1 MKKSLLFL
9 GAMLLASASTFAQK
23 PTSSVKA
30 AMKRAATT
38 EFVKAQVAPEAMA
51 PVRDVKATN
60 SVWKA
65 PRRSVGNGFWYQR
78 PEGSLY
84 VSGSNS
90 SSGAYWS
97 YLYMPTF
104 TEVLYKNMA
113 EDKDGTTWK
122 FITNTGNSYTPEQ
135 LGATVTE
142 ENDLKVVM
150 PKIPENYISSLYI
163 PQLSMGRRTYI
174 FGDGMND
181 GENTIASTVALI
193 NGDSITAATNV
204 NLAVGYYYGFSNG
217 SSFGNTVRQMT
228 MDDGSVVEVKTNALY
243 EFYKKPITPL
253 CISELFFRVVNYEGT
268 PLMNDDTQM
277 KVTVRKVN
285 DDGSIGDVIA
295 DMPFSMADATYVE
308 NEDGKTFGAFLVSQK
323 EQDAFGTEYAVPF
336 IVKDEFVIIISG
348 FEQPDVNFG
357 LYMSGD
363 LKGTDTDCFLND
375 GLVTPTCRSYV
386 RVDNG
391 EPLDGLY
398 YCQAITKEQSDYYN
412 EQDGDTYDWTRHY
425 NAVIHLYCM
434 NDVVKIADGFENM
447 IADPEGGI
455 VYASITETNP
465 DTGQEETNL
474 YGNIQYQSTLPRLST
489 WEGYEGEEN
498 YQFEGMPDWLK
509 IVAHEDKYYDPDVD
523 EQNDYYT
530 LTQFEAEPLPAGLSG
545 RKAEIHIVSER
556 GADAVF
562 TVTQGEPGDDPQPQD
577 PVVFDFVAAGAAGEA
592 VTKANLNFQVNM
604 GEGKEDRTNR
614 DFRGYKDY
622 TGTVLPAECQVALG
636 EEMKFDAEGL
646 IVNQNRYLAIYG
658 LKTGQVVKVW
668 YEGAGDKVVTFC
680 PGTSVDTKASIN
692 GTELVTGVSPI
703 ASGDAIKIDAAGE
716 KNYIVMS
723 VFSGMHIRQ
732 VIIAE
737 DEATGIKNVNNEVKK
752 NNAIFTL
759 SGQRVAVPVRGQI
772 YIQNG
777 KKFMVK

>member
-78 PEGSLY
+78 PVGSLY
-84 VSGSNS
+84 VSGSDNS
-90 SSGAYWS
+90 SGDYWS

-104 TEVLYKNMA
+104 TEVTYKNMA

-122 FITNTGNSYTPEQ
+122 FITNTGDSYTPEQ
-135 LGATVTE
+135 LDATVTE
-142 ENDLKVVM
+142 ENDLKIVS
-150 PKIPENYISSLYI
+150 PKIAKGYISRNLI
-163 PQLSMGRRTYI
+163 PTLSMGRRTYR

-181 GENTIASTVALI
+181 GENPIPADVALI
-193 NGDSITAATNV
+193 NGDSISVVTDV

-217 SSFGNTVRQMT
+217 SSFGSGERNMT
-228 MDDGSVVEVKTNALY
+228 MEDGSVVPVKTNALY

-268 PLMNDDTQM
+268 PLMNDDTEM

-285 DDGSIGDVIA
+285 EDGTIGDVIA
-295 DMPFSMADATYVE
+295 DMPFTMADATYVE
-308 NEDGKTFGAFLVSQK
+308 TEDGKTFGAFLVSQK

-348 FEQPDVNFG
+348 LEQDGVNMS
-357 LYMSGD
+357 LYMTGD
-363 LKGTDTDCFLND
+363 LKGVDTDCFLNE
-375 GLVTPTCRSYV
+375 GMVTPTCRSYV
-386 RVDNG
+386 RADTG
-391 EPLDGLY
+391 EQLDGLY
-398 YCQAITKEQSDYYN
+398 YCQAITKEQSDRYN
-412 EQDGDTYDWTRHY
+412 EEDGDNTDWTRHY
-425 NAVIHLYCM
+425 NAVIHIYGM
-434 NDVVKIADGFENM
+434 QDVVKIADGFENM

-523 EQNDYYT
+523 EKNDYNT

-562 TVTQGEPGDDPQPQD
+562 TVTQGEPGDDPQPQG

-636 EEMKFDAEGL
+636 EEMKFDAQGL
-646 IVNQNRYLAIYG
+646 IVNQNRYLAVYG

>member
-9 GAMLLASASTFAQK
+9 SAMLLASASTFAQK
-23 PTSSVKA
+23 PTSVKA
-30 AMKRAATT
+30 DMQRAATK
-38 EFVKAQVAPEAMA
+38 EFVKAQAAPEAMA

-60 SVWKA
+60 SVWQA

-78 PEGSLY
+78 PEGSFY

-90 SSGAYWS
+90 SSQDYWS
-97 YLYMPTF
+97 YLYMPAF
-104 TEVLYKNMA
+104 TEVTYKNMA
-113 EDKDGTTWK
+113 ENKASASWQFVNDGS
-122 FITNTGNSYTPEQ
+122 SYTPEQ
-135 LGATVTE
+135 IGATVTE
-142 ENDLKVVM
+142 ENDLKVVS
-150 PKIPENYISSLYI
+150 PKIAEGYISRLLI
-163 PQLSMGRRTYI
+163 PTLSMGRRTYR

-181 GENTIASTVALI
+181 GENPIPADVALI
-193 NGDSITAATNV
+193 NGDSISVVTDV

-217 SSFGNTVRQMT
+217 SSFGSGERNMT
-228 MDDGSVVEVKTNALY
+228 MEDGSVVPVKTNALY

-253 CISELFFRVVNYEGT
+253 CISELFFHVVNYEGT
-268 PLMNDDTQM
+268 PLMNDDTEM

-285 DDGSIGDVIA
+285 EDGTIGDVIA
-295 DMPFSMADATYVE
+295 DIPFTMADATYVE
-308 NEDGKTFGAFLVSQK
+308 TEDGKTFGAFLVSQK

-348 FEQPDVNFG
+348 LEQDGVNMS
-357 LYMSGD
+357 LYMTGD
-363 LKGTDTDCFLND
+363 LKGVDTDCFLNE
-375 GLVTPTCRSYV
+375 GMVTPTCRSYV
-386 RVDNG
+386 RADTG
-391 EPLDGLY
+391 EQLDGLY
-398 YCQAITKEQSDYYN
+398 YCQAITKEQSDRYN
-412 EQDGDTYDWTRHY
+412 EEDGDNTDWTRHY
-425 NAVIHLYCM
+425 NAVIHIYGM
-434 NDVVKIADGFENM
+434 QDVVSIIDGFENM
-447 IADPEGGI
+447 IADPEGGV
-455 VYASITETNP
+455 VYANIVETNP
-465 DTGQEETNL
+465 ETGAEETNQ
-474 YGNIQYQSTLPRLST
+474 YGTIQYQSTMPRLST

-509 IVAHEDKYYDPDVD
+509 IVAHEDKYYESDDV
-523 EQNDYYT
+523 T
-530 LTQFEAEPLPAGLSG
+530 LTQLEAEPLPAGLSG

-562 TVTQGEPGDDPQPQD
+562 TVTQGEPGDDPQVQE
-577 PVVFDFVAAGAAGEA
+577 PVVFDFVAAGAAGET

-658 LKTGQVVKVW
+658 LKTGQTVKVW

-692 GTELVTGVSPI
+692 GTELVTAVSPI
-703 ASGDAIKIDAAGE
+703 ASGDAIKIDQAGE
-716 KNYIVMS
+716 LNYIIMS

-737 DEATGIKNVNNEVKK
+737 DEATGIKNVNNEVKT
-752 NNAIFTL
+752 NNSIFTL
-759 SGQRVAVPVRGQI
+759 AGQRVANPVRGQI